1 MPQTKTKK
9 HDGKTKKA
17 KSALSSIV
25 FRAWLAFLVLALCVI
40 AFFWTGELV
49 IFATNYTK
57 MYVDRLTQ
65 QSRELVASLK
75 NNQYSA
81 DATSF
86 RDKAEDCAR
95 RNNLTTIVFVFP
107 EGSDELNPYE
117 AQIEYYT
124 NPVYASGET
133 PSDFPAARA
142 VIEYEFLLRMSEID
156 GNGGFL
162 MRGKSESPLT
172 VIYGEKM
179 TSDDGEEIFLYTSTT
194 INEYDFTINILTN
207 QMIIVTVICLI
218 FSLIISFFIAWQ
230 FSKPIR
236 QFTAT
241 AKKIGDGD
249 LSQKYV
255 GNGYNEFDDLADA
268 LNYATSEMIKAEKF
282 RRDFL
287 TNVSHDIRTPLTLI
301 KANAEMI
308 RDLSGD
314 IKEKRDRN
322 TQTIINEAD
331 RLTLLVEDILDLS
344 KLEAGVAE
352 MSDELVSLSAVAESV
367 IAQFDVLK
375 ERDGYVFE
383 TDISPDVFVRCDAKR
398 LTQVIYNLVGNAI
411 NYAGDDRKVIVKVFK
426 DGDMAKVEISD
437 HGKGIPEEELDHVWE
452 RYYRSN
458 QNKRNVVGSGIGLSI
473 VKNILIS
480 FGAEYGIKSSAGKG
494 STFWFALKL
503 ADGGKETN

>member
-1 MPQTKTKK
+1 MSDSDDKNNNAESKK
-9 HDGKTKKA
+9 KRSVLG
-17 KSALSSIV
+17 SIV

-49 IFATNYTK
+49 IFATNYTR
-57 MYVDRLTQ
+57 MYVERLTG
-65 QSRELVASLK
+65 QSSELVKSLK
-75 NNQYSA
+75 NNQFSA
-81 DATSF
+81 AASAF
-86 RDKAEDCAR
+86 RQAAEDCAR
-95 RNNLTTIVFVFP
+95 KNNLTTIVFTFP
-107 EGSDELNPYE
+107 EDSDELNPYE

-133 PSDFPAARA
+133 PSDFPAARS
-142 VIEYEFLLRMSEID
+142 VIDYDFLQRMSETE
-156 GNGGFL
+156 NGGKFV
-162 MRGKSESPLT
+162 MRKKASSPAT

-179 TSDDGEEIFLYTSTT
+179 LTSDGITMYMYTSTT

-207 QMIIVTVICLI
+207 QMIIVTGVCLV
-218 FSLIISFFIAWQ
+218 FSLFISFLIAWQ

-249 LSQKYV
+249 LALKYT

-268 LNYATSEMIKAEKF
+268 LNYATSEMVKAEKF
-282 RRDFL
+282 RSDFL

-308 RDLSGD
+308 RDISGD
-314 IKEKRDRN
+314 KKEKRDRN

-344 KLEAGVAE
+344 KIQAGVAE
-352 MSDELVSLSAVAESV
+352 MQNQTVCLSSVASEV
-367 IAQFDVLK
+367 VEQFDVLRD
-375 ERDGYVFE
+375 RDGYVFE
-383 TDISPDVFVRCDAKR
+383 TDICSGIYVSCDSKR

-411 NYAGDDRKVIVKVFK
+411 NYAGDDKKVIVRVFAE
-426 DGDMAKVEISD
+426 GDTAKVEITD
-437 HGKGIPEEELDHVWE
+437 HGKGIPEDQIEKVWE

-473 VKNILIS
+473 VKNLLIG
-480 FGAEYGIKSSAGKG
+480 FGADYGINSREGEG
-494 STFWFALKL
+494 STFWFSMKCT
-503 ADGGKETN
+503 ADRKER

>member
-81 DATSF
+81 DAISF

-156 GNGGFL
+156 GNGSFL